1 MNQGELQ
8 LRKLGR
14 ERNKY
19 YQKYHKYPART
30 CTECILYPCFRGI
43 ENMKS
48 DFAKYGCKNYTDL
61 C

>member
-8 LRKLGR
+8 LKKQER

-19 YQKYHKYPART
+19 YKKYHKYPARA
-30 CTECILYPCFRGI
+30 CEICSLYPCFKGI

-48 DFAKYGCKNYTDL
+48 DFAKYGCRSYSE
-61 C
+61 